1 MVRFPVWPTMAESRC
16 SHSIDAWRHDPD
28 LQRSFGARFRIRPTY
43 VQGARMFYKAVPCGD
58 FAITATAAS
67 SPLIHDCL
75 AGLYDDSERRMFL
88 LMPNQQRSVDSGG
101 RRFVQQAGECVFT
114 DSAVDHAAAY
124 KSAHAAICL
133 SIPLRALRHY
143 LPEPERLVGIRF
155 ANSALSRLAS
165 MLLLSIWSSAEEGTA
180 ASDGLRAAHAL
191 LGVVARCVP
200 VPGADDAGCA
210 RVSCAQVKQLINAE
224 IRNPALCV
232 QFVAERIGVTTRYLQ
247 FLFSA
252 EGECVSH
259 YIKRERLLGC
269 LLDLRDFDFDNQS
282 ITEIAF
288 SWGFNSA
295 AHFSSSFKCEFGL
308 NPRDYRSCDLEELS
322 ALQPIGVEDAL
333 LQALILLDR
342 TNRAQRTA
350 ARTPE
355 RMARPSGLYSQ

>member
-1 MVRFPVWPTMAESRC
+1 MVRFPVWPTTGESRF
-16 SHSIDAWRHDPD
+16 SHSIDAWTHDPD

-43 VQGARMFYKAVPCGD
+43 AQGARMFYKAVAFGD
-58 FAITATAAS
+58 LAITATAAS

-88 LMPNQQRSVDSGG
+88 LMPNQQRCVDNGG
-101 RRFVQQAGECVFT
+101 KRFVQQAGECAFT

-133 SIPLRALRHY
+133 SIPLGTLRHY

-155 ANSALSRLAS
+155 ANNAALSRLAS

-191 LGVVARCVP
+191 LGVVARCAP
-200 VPGADDAGCA
+200 APGTAEGACA

-247 FLFSA
+247 LLFSA

-269 LLDLRDFDFDNQS
+269 LLDLRDFDFDNHS

-295 AHFSSSFKCEFGL
+295 AHFSSSFKSEFGL
-308 NPRDYRSCDLEELS
+308 NPRDYRSCDLEELA
-322 ALQPIGVEDAL
+322 ALRPIGVEDSL

-342 TNRAQRTA
+342 TGHSQRAA
-350 ARTPE
+350 AHAPE
-355 RMARPSGLYSQ
+355 RAGRPAALHS

>member
-1 MVRFPVWPTMAESRC
+1 MWRTTADSRF

-28 LQRSFGARFRIRPTY
+28 LQSSFGARFRIRPTY
-43 VQGARMFYKAVPCGD
+43 AHGARMFYKAVSFGD
-58 FAITATAAS
+58 LAITATAAS

-75 AGLYDDSERRMFL
+75 AGRCDDSERRMFL
-88 LMPNQQRSVDSGG
+88 LMPNQERYVDSGG
-101 RRFVQQAGECVFT
+101 KRFVQQPGECAFT
-114 DSAVDHAAAY
+114 DSAVDHAAEY

-133 SIPLRALRHY
+133 SIPFGTLQHY

-155 ANSALSRLAS
+155 ANNGALSRLAS
-165 MLLLSIWSSAEEGTA
+165 MMLLSIWSSAEEGTA

-191 LGVVARCVP
+191 LGVVARCHRRAP
-200 VPGADDAGCA
+200 ARGAGDGACA
-210 RVSCAQVKQLINAE
+210 RISCEQVKQLITTE

-247 FLFSA
+247 LLFSA

-295 AHFSSSFKCEFGL
+295 AHFSSSFKREFGL
-308 NPRDYRSCDLEELS
+308 NPREYRSCDLE
-322 ALQPIGVEDAL
+322 ALAVLQSIGVEDAL

-342 TNRAQRTA
+342 TSHSQRTSGHGPK
-350 ARTPE
+350 RT
-355 RMARPSGLYSQ
+355 ARPAELHA

>member
-1 MVRFPVWPTMAESRC
+1 MVRFPVWPTTAESRL
-16 SHSIDAWRHDPD
+16 SHSIDARTHDPD
-28 LQRSFGARFRIRPTY
+28 LQRSFGTRFRIRPTY
-43 VQGARMFYKAVPCGD
+43 VHGSRMFYKAVSFGD
-58 FAITATAAS
+58 LAITATAAS

-101 RRFVQQAGECVFT
+101 RRFVQQAGECAFT

-133 SIPLRALRHY
+133 SIPFGTLRHY

-155 ANSALSRLAS
+155 ANNGALSRLAS

-191 LGVVARCVP
+191 LGVVARCAP
-200 VPGADDAGCA
+200 ARGADDAACA
-210 RVSCAQVKQLINAE
+210 RVSCGQVKQLINAE

-247 FLFSA
+247 LLFSA

-295 AHFSSSFKCEFGL
+295 AHFSSSFKREFGL
-308 NPRDYRSCDLEELS
+308 NPRDYRSCDLEELA
-322 ALQPIGVEDAL
+322 ALQPIGVEDSL

-342 TNRAQRTA
+342 TAHSQRAASHTQERA
-350 ARTPE
+350 ARPAE
-355 RMARPSGLYSQ
+355 LHS